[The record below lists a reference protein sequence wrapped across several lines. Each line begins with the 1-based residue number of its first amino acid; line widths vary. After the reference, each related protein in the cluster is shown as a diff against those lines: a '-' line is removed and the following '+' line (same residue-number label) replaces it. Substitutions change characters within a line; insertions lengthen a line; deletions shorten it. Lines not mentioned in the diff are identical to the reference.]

1 MTSFTVSKSDS
12 VISNMNIIQG
22 TQGTATYSN
31 SYTTGTYE
39 PIRITNYVPNDYIL
53 GGTNSVYSGTSN
65 NIYTNSATY
74 STEVT
79 SSVTYSTGTFNDI
92 VWFPM
97 QTIQVYSGQDS
108 IWISDPAGLS
118 KKDQLR
124 VKLRDNLAPSIKSRN
139 NLLEKVLPNNELVA
153 LETLREEL
161 SETEYRKYLKHG
173 FVLVKGKSGDIY
185 QVFRNK
191 SHTKVWRG
199 GKLIEEI
206 CVRIKDNSIPKTDN
220 VIAFKTMIEVD
231 ENEFKKLGNRYK
243 FAA

>member
-1 MTSFTVSKSDS
+1 MTSFTVSSSDS
-12 VISNMNIIQG
+12 VTSNLNI
-22 TQGTATYSN
+22 TQGTYGTSTYTN

-39 PIRITNYVPNDYIL
+39 PSRITNYVPDDYIL
-53 GGTNSVYSGTSN
+53 GGTNSVNSVISN

-74 STEVT
+74 STEL
-79 SSVTYSTGTFNDI
+79 SSYGTYSIKDI
-92 VWFPM
+92 IWYPM
-97 QTIQVYSGQDS
+97 QTIQVYSGSDS
-108 IWISDPAGLS
+108 IWVNDPAGLS

-124 VKLRDNLAPSIKSRN
+124 VKLRDNLVPSIKSRN
-139 NLLEKVLPNNELVA
+139 KLLEKVLPNNELVA

-206 CVRIKDNSIPKTDN
+206 CVRIKDKSIPETDN

-231 ENEFKKLGNRYK
+231 ENEFKELGNRYK
-243 FAA
+243 FAS